1 MLAPEQVFD
10 KERHV
15 GMVLDDFLIIV
26 LQAALDVQ
34 QLGGMMAAQ
43 RVLPIP
49 GRQFLQLFAHEL
61 QGRNALFELAKEVAE
76 VHVGHDH
83 VVLDVRDQGID
94 EGQPVCVL
102 LGQQAI
108 VQIVGDAVDIFAQEK
123 TVGRE
128 IGRASCRERV

>member
-1 MLAPEQVFD
+1 MGGLEPGRIVLQLGNDDALLDKAAPGPKHQTALLEVLAPEQAFD

-61 QGRNALFELAKEVAE
+61 QGRNALSELAKEVAE
-76 VHVGHDH
+76 V
-83 VVLDVRDQGID
+83 
-94 EGQPVCVL
+94 
-102 LGQQAI
+102 
-108 VQIVGDAVDIFAQEK
+108 
-123 TVGRE
+123 
-128 IGRASCRERV
+128 